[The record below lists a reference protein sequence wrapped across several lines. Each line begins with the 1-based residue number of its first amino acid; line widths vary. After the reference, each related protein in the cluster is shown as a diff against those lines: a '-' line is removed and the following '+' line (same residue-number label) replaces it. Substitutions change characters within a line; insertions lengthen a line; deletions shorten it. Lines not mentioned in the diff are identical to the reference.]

1 MLDAAIELFNKYRQR
16 PEYTDEMFVFYEIN
30 AKILYF
36 MVNHSTVDYV
46 IRLFQDKY
54 NKLDMGGSMK
64 QAFIEILSNYSYS

>member
-1 MLDAAIELFNKYRQR
+1 
-16 PEYTDEMFVFYEIN
+16 MFVFYEIN